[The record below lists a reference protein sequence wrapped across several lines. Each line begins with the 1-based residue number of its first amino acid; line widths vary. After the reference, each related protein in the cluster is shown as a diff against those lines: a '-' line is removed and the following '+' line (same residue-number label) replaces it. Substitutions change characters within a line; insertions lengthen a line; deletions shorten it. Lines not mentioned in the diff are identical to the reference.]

1 MMKTYISLLAVMTLL
16 FSCAMQAKKPDL
28 KNTRWVC
35 VQKTFVA
42 DAGTMTETYTLEFT
56 SDKSCVWK
64 ASWKMPAHPAM
75 YMNPDGTVD
84 TIPASSSEWVSQ
96 ATWRFD
102 GKQVILLMEDGSTKE
117 FRYEDDRLIGPE
129 RPDGEM
135 VFERAVEEAAE

>member
-1 MMKTYISLLAVMTLL
+1 MGKTPV
-16 FSCAMQAKKPDL
+16 L
-28 KNTRWVC
+28 KNTKWKAE
-35 VQKTFVA
+35 QKMFVA
-42 DAGTMTETYTLEFT
+42 DAGTMTITHTLEFGAKKDVVIRGE
-56 SDKSCVWK
+56 SYL
-64 ASWKMPAHPAM
+64 PAHPAM

-129 RPDGEM
+129 RHDGEM